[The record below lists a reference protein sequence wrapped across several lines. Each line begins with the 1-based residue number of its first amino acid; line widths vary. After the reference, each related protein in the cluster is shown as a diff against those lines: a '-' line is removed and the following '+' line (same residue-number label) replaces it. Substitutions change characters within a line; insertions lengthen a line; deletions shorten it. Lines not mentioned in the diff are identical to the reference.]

1 MLIAGVL
8 GTYLALQ
15 LQLSLS
21 HVFALIVP
29 MSVAF
34 GVLILIYHLLC
45 RRRHIYKSEEVTPI
59 AAPRSLEVGKR
70 RDASYILVDNDGTI
84 AALNVEP

>member
-8 GTYLALQ
+8 GTYLTLQ
-15 LQLSLS
+15 LQVPLS

-29 MSVAF
+29 MSVMF
-34 GVLILIYHLLC
+34 GVFLLLYHLLC
-45 RRRHIYKSEEVTPI
+45 RRQIYRSETVVPI
-59 AAPRSLEVGKR
+59 AARRPLKVKET
-70 RDASYILVDNDGTI
+70 RDASYILVDNNGRL

>member
-8 GTYLALQ
+8 GTYLTLQ

-21 HVFALIVP
+21 HLFALIVP

-34 GVLILIYHLLC
+34 GVLILIYHLL
-45 RRRHIYKSEEVTPI
+45 RRRRQIYRSEEVVPI
-59 AAPRSLEVGKR
+59 AAPRSLEVKET
-70 RDASYILVDNDGTI
+70 RDPSYILVDNDETI